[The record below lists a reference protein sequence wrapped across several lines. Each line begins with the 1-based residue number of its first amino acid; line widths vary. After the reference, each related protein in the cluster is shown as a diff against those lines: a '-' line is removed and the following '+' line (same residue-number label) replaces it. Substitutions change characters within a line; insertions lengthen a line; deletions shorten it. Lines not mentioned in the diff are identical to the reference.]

1 MAGGKHYSVRQI
13 RKKISVAGEN
23 IQISHIFKKGVYS
36 KVKET
41 RNKISVRQYAFIVG
55 ELTSR
60 ELKRKYARSSLGILW
75 SIFNPLLYMSV
86 MTLVFAGLF
95 RSSIDKY
102 PVYILTAYIMF
113 DFFTKA
119 SEASLTVLVDNR
131 DMLMKIK
138 YPRQVLVLSRVFTA
152 LVNFGY
158 MLLPYVLM
166 LFLFHVQIRW
176 TAVFFL
182 ADVFFEL
189 LFSAGISYFL
199 AVEYVFFRDVKFL
212 HKQFIYFWVH
222 MIAMYYPLDRLSG
235 TVRLIVENN
244 PWYLFIKAAREC
256 IMYGQIPE
264 KGTMAS
270 VACWGIGVF
279 LAGYL
284 YFMKKDND
292 VMQKI

>member
-1 MAGGKHYSVRQI
+1 MK
-13 RKKISVAGEN
+13 EN
-23 IQISHIFKKGVYS
+23 
-36 KVKET
+36 
-41 RNKISVRQYAFIVG
+41 RNRISVRQYLFIVG

-95 RSSIDKY
+95 QSSIDKY

-113 DFFTKA
+113 DLYTKA

-138 YPRQVLVLSRVFTA
+138 YPRQVLILSRVFTA
-152 LVNFGY
+152 LVNFCY
-158 MLLPYVLM
+158 MLIPYVLM
-166 LFLFHVQIRW
+166 LFLFDVQIRW
-176 TAVFFL
+176 TAVFLL

-199 AVEYVFFRDVKFL
+199 AVKYVFFRDMKFL

-222 MIAMYYPLDRLSG
+222 MIAMYYPLDRVSG
-235 TVRLIVENN
+235 SVRMIVEYN
-244 PWYLFIKAAREC
+244 PWYLFVKAAREC
-256 IMYGQIPE
+256 VMYGQIPK
-264 KGTMAS
+264 KGTMAAI
-270 VACWGIGVF
+270 ACWGTGIF